1 MWRMPCVSVE
11 IWGRLYGVTVKV
23 ALHGGLPQGQA
34 AICSYLLPV
43 WLLLLAYCCL
53 AAAFSAAACTAV
65 MATVLTMSGTV
76 QPRERSLT
84 GLLRP

>member
-11 IWGRLYGVTVKV
+11 IWGRPYEAAVKV
-23 ALHGGLPQGQA
+23 VLYGGLPQGQA
-34 AICSYLLPV
+34 AMCSYCWPV
-43 WLLLLAYCCL
+43 WLLLCAYCCL

>member
-11 IWGRLYGVTVKV
+11 IWGRPYEAAVKV
-23 ALHGGLPQGQA
+23 ALYGGLPQGQA
-34 AICSYLLPV
+34 AICSYLLAC
-43 WLLLLAYCCL
+43 LAAMLTYCCL